1 MLTIK
6 YNKQDGRQIKANHQR
21 IIIPYKDL
29 KENLSEKKNII
40 QTHFLSDNYTIT
52 RYTTNSIVN
61 KIN

>member
-1 MLTIK
+1 MDDK
-6 YNKQDGRQIKANHQR
+6 SSANV

-40 QTHFLSDNYTIT
+40 QTDFLSDNYTIT